1 MPHTPLHTQCHLAPT
16 SSNLLYSLSK
26 FHLAWGGMNNT
37 MTSLTQ
43 FVGLTAHGNIQTD
56 ARWTRQPPCHPT
68 CRPKDL
74 VFNFS
79 MLTSLLLMI
88 AWFPCTMWAN
98 SSWWLTE
105 GENHSCH
112 AYKYVCFTRLGHMQQ
127 FLPEGNTN
135 LLSSPN
141 LALGSLEALP
151 ISLPVTR
158 SLRSHDLS
166 HMTSLRTQDGG

>member
-1 MPHTPLHTQCHLAPT
+1 
-16 SSNLLYSLSK
+16 
-26 FHLAWGGMNNT
+26 
-37 MTSLTQ
+37 
-43 FVGLTAHGNIQTD
+43 
-56 ARWTRQPPCHPT
+56 
-68 CRPKDL
+68 
-74 VFNFS
+74 
-79 MLTSLLLMI
+79 
-88 AWFPCTMWAN
+88 
-98 SSWWLTE
+98 
-105 GENHSCH
+105 
-112 AYKYVCFTRLGHMQQ
+112 MQQ